1 MLERK
6 SVEDSF
12 AKSVLWG
19 FAVAAE
25 SGDRVLV
32 DATDFFLRDVHGA
45 AGGLRPG
52 NYRVDRSRSTF
63 FLPNTKGFP
72 KNTEVDMLL
81 TFVNEAVAQ
90 RGGLGPQQGPAAIGA
105 TGGGG
110 GGGGFGG
117 NLFSG
122 TVGSVTPT
130 ADAVTLREHLSFV
143 ELPPAGFVPRIDDPR
158 AGYGGLS
165 FVDYSVPIGEP
176 MVFRYMRRHR
186 LVKKDPAAALSEPVT
201 PIQVLGGLGR
211 ARRRQEGADRG
222 RDVVEPG
229 VRGGRLP
236 QRLQGRGAARGCRP
250 DGHPLQHDQL
260 GASLDPRL
268 EQRRQRQRSAHR
280 RDHQGHGDPRVAAR
294 PSGLHD
300 LRGPALA
307 LRDRPREAVGALRH
321 GDRPHPPAVCARSRA
336 HARPRPQLLRQHQGL
351 DLGDGLPASA
361 RGAQGRRHHRPLQ
374 GLRSAHRRVG
384 QGGNQLRLP
393 PVRLGRRRGG
403 GAAAHP
409 RRGVGAGPA
418 LLHQPGHRHPSAH
431 RAVVQR
437 RQPGRRT
444 RPADEGAA
452 GRPRIGS
459 APGRSG
465 SARR

>member
-1 MLERK
+1 MSTGLSAGLGSNDLGLDRGQGGQGRIVKFQRVGPRVLLVQPNQSFRSSSPNVLERK

-90 RGGLGPQQGPAAIGA
+90 RGGLGPQQGPAGIGA

-143 ELPPAGFVPRIDDPR
+143 ELPAGRLHAAHRRPARRLRRPELRRLQRADWRADGVPLHAPAPAGEEGPGGGDER
-158 AGYGGLS
+158 AGH
-165 FVDYSVPIGEP
+165 P
-176 MVFRYMRRHR
+176 
-186 LVKKDPAAALSEPVT
+186 DP
-201 PIQVLGGLGR
+201 VLGGLGR
-211 ARRRQEGADRG
+211 ARGREEGADRG

-229 VRGGRLP
+229 VRGRRLP
-236 QRLQGRGAARGCRP
+236 QRLQG
-250 DGHPLQHDQL
+250 
-260 GASLDPRL
+260 
-268 EQRRQRQRSAHR
+268 
-280 RDHQGHGDPRVAAR
+280 
-294 PSGLHD
+294 
-300 LRGPALA
+300 
-307 LRDRPREAVGALRH
+307 
-321 GDRPHPPAVCARSRA
+321 
-336 HARPRPQLLRQHQGL
+336 
-351 DLGDGLPASA
+351 
-361 RGAQGRRHHRPLQ
+361 
-374 GLRSAHRRVG
+374 
-384 QGGNQLRLP
+384 
-393 PVRLGRRRGG
+393 
-403 GAAAHP
+403 
-409 RRGVGAGPA
+409 
-418 LLHQPGHRHPSAH
+418 
-431 RAVVQR
+431 
-437 RQPGRRT
+437 
-444 RPADEGAA
+444 
-452 GRPRIGS
+452 
-459 APGRSG
+459 
-465 SARR
+465 